1 MKQKRTLVLLLV
13 HCKDDETFYGKKF
26 IKECMMSVVSEVS
39 PEKKGAFENNSLGN
53 NSLDEELKNCW
64 RALK

>member
-1 MKQKRTLVLLLV
+1 MMKPFTER
-13 HCKDDETFYGKKF
+13 EF

-39 PEKKGAFENNSLGN
+39 PEKKGAFENNSLGK

-64 RALK
+64 RVLK

>member
-1 MKQKRTLVLLLV
+1 MMKPFTER
-13 HCKDDETFYGKKF
+13 EF

-39 PEKKGAFENNSLGN
+39 PEKKGAFENNSLGK